1 MTDIF
6 RTIRHIVVALAAL
19 AAIVTPVW
27 FLIAALGGKFDLW
40 TSLEGFRHVR
50 TYADKMLVGTLAL
63 GVAALVVAII
73 YRVVFGRKVA
83 PGPGGFIAGFAAIA
97 VGAGGILYAQSVMSA
112 AREIPPIHDIS
123 TDLENPP
130 QFSQALIQRR
140 RQVEGVNSV
149 DLLEKIVPDAEWT
162 GQWGGRP
169 VTEVQAEA
177 YPQID
182 TIVLQAAPESAFRAA
197 LDVARNMGWR
207 VTSSSPDSMM
217 FEGTAETFWF
227 GFEDDIVVRV
237 SAREPSGSRVD
248 IRSVS
253 RVGVSD
259 LGANAAR
266 IEEFEERLH
275 RSVGEPVSP

>member
-1 MTDIF
+1 MTGLF
-6 RTIRHIVVALAAL
+6 RIIRHIVVALAAL

-40 TSLEGFRHVR
+40 TSLDAFRHVR
-50 TYADKMLVGTLAL
+50 SYADKMLVGTLVL
-63 GVAALVVAII
+63 GVAALAVAIV
-73 YRVVFGRKVA
+73 YRIAFGRKHA

-97 VGAGGILYAQSVMSA
+97 VGAGGILYAQSVMAA
-112 AREIPPIHDIS
+112 AREVPPIHDIS

-130 QFSQALIQRR
+130 GFSQALVERR
-140 RQVEGVNSV
+140 RQVEGANSV
-149 DLLEKIVPDAEWT
+149 DLTSKTVPDAEWT
-162 GQWGGRP
+162 GRWAGRP

-177 YPQID
+177 YPHID
-182 TIVLQAAPESAFRAA
+182 SIALQAEPESAFRAA
-197 LDVARNMGWR
+197 MDAGRNMGWR
-207 VTSSSPDSMM
+207 ITSSSEEAMM

-227 GFEDDIVVRV
+227 GFEDDVVVRV
-237 SAREPSGSRVD
+237 APREPSGSIVD

-266 IEEFEERLH
+266 IEAFEARL
-275 RSVGEPVSP
+275 RQSVGEQDG